1 MNLYALM
8 AASAVFGGSL
18 ALVGCFVSHVLRTFG
33 WDALF
38 VKGAALFDG
47 MLIVGD
53 RMSLIGRLHP
63 LPHTIPHYSVRAFDL
78 GCLAALLYLVLFDRP
93 TRWLLN
99 PFVKYALYGMWLS
112 FVVVHGIREG

>member
-47 MLIVGD
+47 MLIGLTPSCITASGPLTSVVWP
-53 RMSLIGRLHP
+53 RCSTWSCSTGR
-63 LPHTIPHYSVRAFDL
+63 
-78 GCLAALLYLVLFDRP
+78 
-93 TRWLLN
+93 
-99 PFVKYALYGMWLS
+99 
-112 FVVVHGIREG
+112 HGGY

>member
-38 VKGAALFDG
+38 VKGVALFDG
-47 MLIVGD
+47 MLIVSD
-53 RMSLIGRLHP
+53 IMSLIGRLHP
-63 LPHTIPHYSVRAFDL
+63 LPHTILHYGVKALDF
-78 GCLAALLYLVLFDRP
+78 GCLAALF
-93 TRWLLN
+93 
-99 PFVKYALYGMWLS
+99 YA
-112 FVVVHGIREG
+112 ICR